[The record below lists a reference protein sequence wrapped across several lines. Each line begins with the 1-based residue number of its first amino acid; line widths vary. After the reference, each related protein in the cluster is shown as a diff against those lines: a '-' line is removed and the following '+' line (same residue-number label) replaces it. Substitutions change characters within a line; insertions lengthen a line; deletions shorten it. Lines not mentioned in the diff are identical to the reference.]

1 MAHALIDPGAEREAA
16 PPHQLNVPE
25 SVPDILYVMGTGRS
39 GTTILEVLLT
49 NSEGVTGSGELKHIF
64 RDGFV
69 RDIQCSCGKAT
80 HECALWSEVLKHSS
94 WSHEECAEHARTI
107 ERLEGHRAFPS
118 VFLGT
123 ADKGSVERHRETT
136 TQIFRSIRRVT
147 RADLVVD
154 SSKYPSRALLLDRA
168 FPGKVRVLCLTR
180 SAQGLLAA
188 FRKQNDGEQRPK
200 STWAASAYYLYV
212 LFCMRLVRAKL
223 KDRCFVIRF
232 EDLNRDPIAALT
244 AIEAWSGYSFARSK
258 AKIAAG
264 EYFDVGH
271 IVTGNRLRK
280 KGRVQF
286 DPSSSSKGKTGRT
299 VIAGL
304 LETYRKVLGF

>member
-1 MAHALIDPGAEREAA
+1 MAHALINSSAKVGTSA
-16 PPHQLNVPE
+16 PHPLNAPDAIPE
-25 SVPDILYVMGTGRS
+25 ILYIMGTGRS

-49 NSEGVTGSGELKHIF
+49 TSERVVGSGELKHIV
-64 RDGFV
+64 RDGFI
-69 RDIQCSCGKAT
+69 RDVQCSCGKPT
-80 HECALWSEVLKHSS
+80 RECALWSEVLEHTR
-94 WSHEECAEHARTI
+94 WSQEECAEIAAAI
-107 ERLEGHRAFPS
+107 ERIEAHRAFAS
-118 VFLGT
+118 VWLGT
-123 ADKGSVERHRETT
+123 AGERSIERHRETT
-136 TQIFRSIRRVT
+136 ARILRSIRRAT

-168 FPGKVRVLCLTR
+168 FPGKVRVVCVTR

-223 KDRCFVIRF
+223 KDRCFVVRF
-232 EDLNRDPIAALT
+232 EDLKRDPIATLR
-244 AIEAWSGYSFARSK
+244 AIEEWSGYSFAGST

-264 EYFDVGH
+264 EHFDVGH

-280 KGRVQF
+280 RGRVQF
-286 DPSSSSKGKTGRT
+286 DPSSSSKEGGGRA
-299 VIAGL
+299 VMASL
-304 LETYRKVLGF
+304 LETYRKLLGF